1 MQPGQKRQQGQ
12 RRATDETTV
21 RSTGASAGAAAT
33 TEASG
38 GAIKAAGATAR
49 TTRARARTAGA
60 SGLSPGVAV
69 TTVATNEI
77 SNAIQ
82 ATLKTAGATGASGLL
97 AGAGTT
103 PEESGGATRTTE
115 ATGRNTQATTG
126 AKGKGRQQEGQQ
138 GHQQDQKRQQQGKQG
153 QQGQSQGQEEQQR
166 HLWQQVNQEGLPG
179 QEGQQQEQQVQQ
191 QGQGGQ
197 QQRHQGQE
205 SRAPLPASLLASLSP
220 EQVACVCEALLQSGR
235 TSRLASFLRALPLDL
250 QPRAPESVLRARALV
265 AFHQARYRELYA
277 LLERHSFSAASHR
290 ALQDLW
296 FRARYREAESARGRP
311 LGAVDRFRVRR
322 KFPPPRTIWDGERT
336 LYCFREKSRRALRE
350 AFARNRYPTARE
362 KRELAGRTG
371 LSETQVSNW
380 FKNRRQRERKPRE
393 ARGTS
398 ESDGNPTSEDESRKG
413 LEDLSPLSGSTDGT
427 ESHQVTEVILQP
439 LGGRKSPESFTEL
452 IFSNANHHEAINH
465 NEISTYVQSLLN
477 LDSGLHLELQSM
489 AYGPVQRFL
498 IDSAEADK
506 VVEED
511 MNGSEYKAEGVLPYA
526 SFQNCMKG
534 PELKIKGVNLDLV
547 AQNEAPSSGL
557 TYNPVSSS
565 EKIQSESYS
574 LVPEPRNVGR
584 SDEALM
590 FGLTSL
596 ESPSLSSPAPTTRA
610 PAPLV
615 SVAVSTPVGNSQVSL
630 TSLQSSMALY
640 SLDNTPALTPI
651 KQEPA
656 ESEKN
661 PDHPH
666 THLSYRHT
674 PLHLHS
680 EHISTPQAD
689 LTLIRG
695 HNSTMDYLCSVSE
708 YRPSRTEGKH
718 LAHLQV
724 IHTDQNLTDL

>member
-1 MQPGQKRQQGQ
+1 MATGEPG
-12 RRATDETTV
+12 
-21 RSTGASAGAAAT
+21 
-33 TEASG
+33 
-38 GAIKAAGATAR
+38 GATAR
-49 TTRARARTAGA
+49 TT
-60 SGLSPGVAV
+60 
-69 TTVATNEI
+69 
-77 SNAIQ
+77 
-82 ATLKTAGATGASGLL
+82 
-97 AGAGTT
+97 
-103 PEESGGATRTTE
+103 
-115 ATGRNTQATTG
+115 
-126 AKGKGRQQEGQQ
+126 
-138 GHQQDQKRQQQGKQG
+138 
-153 QQGQSQGQEEQQR
+153 
-166 HLWQQVNQEGLPG
+166 
-179 QEGQQQEQQVQQ
+179 
-191 QGQGGQ
+191 
-197 QQRHQGQE
+197 
-205 SRAPLPASLLASLSP
+205 

-235 TSRLASFLRALPLDL
+235 TSRLATFLRALPLDL

-350 AFARNRYPTARE
+350 AFARNRYPSARE

-380 FKNRRQRERKPRE
+380 FKNRRQRERKPGG

-427 ESHQVTEVILQP
+427 ENHQVTEVILQP
-439 LGGRKSPESFTEL
+439 LGGKKSPESFTEL

-465 NEISTYVQSLLN
+465 NEISTYVQSPLN
-477 LDSGLHLELQSM
+477 LNSGLHLELQSM
-489 AYGPVQRFL
+489 GYGPVQRFL
-498 IDSAEADK
+498 IDGAEADK

-511 MNGSEYKAEGVLPYA
+511 LNGSEDKAEGVLPCS
-526 SFQNCMKG
+526 SFQNSMKG
-534 PELKIKGVNLDLV
+534 PELKIKGVNLGLG

-557 TYNPVSSS
+557 TYSPVSSS

-574 LVPEPRNVGR
+574 LVPEPRNVVG
-584 SDEALM
+584 SEEALM
-590 FGLTSL
+590 FGFTSL
-596 ESPSLSSPAPTTRA
+596 EAPSLSSPAPTTRA

-615 SVAVSTPVGNSQVSL
+615 SVAATTPVANSQVSL
-630 TSLQSSMALY
+630 TPLRSSMALY

-651 KQEPA
+651 KLQPA
-656 ESEKN
+656 ESESN
-661 PDHPH
+661 PDDPH

-680 EHISTPQAD
+680 EHVSTPLLTQVD
-689 LTLIRG
+689 LTLVRD
-695 HNSTMDYLCSVSE
+695 HNSIMDYLCSVSE
-708 YRPSRTEGKH
+708 YKQSRTEGKH
-718 LAHLQV
+718 LAHLQPV
-724 IHTDQNLTDL
+724 HTDQSLTDF